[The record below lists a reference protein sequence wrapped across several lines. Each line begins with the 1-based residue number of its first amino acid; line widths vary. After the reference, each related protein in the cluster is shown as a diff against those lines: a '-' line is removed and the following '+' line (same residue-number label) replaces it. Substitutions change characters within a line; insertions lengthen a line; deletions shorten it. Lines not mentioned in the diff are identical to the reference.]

1 MKKKSKSIITNSSF
15 QYKTPLR
22 TDHSSDKINYI
33 SWRKTCLR
41 KCVDYKCGIASTADS
56 PESANENDHFDEIRN
71 FMHKVTPAGVTKF
84 GGAGMRNMFR
94 AEDMSSVINPDEK
107 EKGGD
112 GLESEGNHRI
122 SIVRQSSPSAL
133 TLCLK
138 SKMDNG
144 EHIINNNS
152 QEAISTSI

>member
-112 GLESEGNHRI
+112 GLESECTILVLLEEITLRKSGV
-122 SIVRQSSPSAL
+122 IVVHFPCFSFIKN
-133 TLCLK
+133 LK
-138 SKMDNG
+138 SRFVC
-144 EHIINNNS
+144 
-152 QEAISTSI
+152 